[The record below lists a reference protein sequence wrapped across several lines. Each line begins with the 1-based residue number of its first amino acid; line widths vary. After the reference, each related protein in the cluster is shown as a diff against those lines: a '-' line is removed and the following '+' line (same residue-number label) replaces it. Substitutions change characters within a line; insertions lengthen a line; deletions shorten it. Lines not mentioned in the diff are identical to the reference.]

1 MPNWITD
8 ILYFISHSDLAQIV
22 LVLFSALCVIG
33 WFCRDKAREI
43 KNDFWGED
51 NEV

>member
-8 ILYFISHSDLAQIV
+8 TLFFISHSDLAQSL
-22 LVLFSALCVIG
+22 LVLFSALCVLG
-33 WFCRDKAREI
+33 WFGRDRLKEI

-51 NEV
+51 NEM